1 MEMTGE
7 YTIAAPRQVVWD
19 ALNDPEI
26 LKQSIPG
33 CTEMIKTAD
42 DAFEAKV
49 SFKIGPVRAKFGGK
63 VKLSEVDP
71 PNGYTISGEGQ
82 GGAAGFAK
90 GGATVRLS
98 DDGDG
103 TLLSYTVNAA
113 VGGKLAQIGSRLID
127 ATAKKMAR
135 DFFARFAEV
144 VAGPAPEEAVAEA
157 APSPPEA
164 KPGLPPAIWVGG
176 LIAVV
181 VVLLLLFAF

>member
-7 YTIAAPRQVVWD
+7 YSIAAPRQVVWD
-19 ALNDPEI
+19 ALNDAEI

-63 VKLSEVDP
+63 
-71 PNGYTISGEGQ
+71 
-82 GGAAGFAK
+82 
-90 GGATVRLS
+90 
-98 DDGDG
+98 
-103 TLLSYTVNAA
+103 
-113 VGGKLAQIGSRLID
+113 LAQIGSRLID
-127 ATAKKMAR
+127 ATAKKMAN

-144 VAGPAPEEAVAEA
+144 VAGPAPEEAEA
-157 APSPPEA
+157 APPPAEA

-176 LIAVV
+176 LIAIVV
-181 VVLLLLFAF
+181 ILLLLFAF

>member
-63 VKLSEVDP
+63 VKLSDVDP

-82 GGAAGFAK
+82 GGAAGFAR
-90 GGATVRLS
+90 GGATVKLR

-103 TLLSYTVNAA
+103 TLLSYTVNAS
-113 VGGKLAQIGSRLID
+113 VGGKLAQIGSRLVD

-135 DFFARFAEV
+135 DFFARFAEA
-144 VAGPAPEEAVAEA
+144 VAGPAPAEA
-157 APSPPEA
+157 APPPAEA
-164 KPGLPPAIWVGG
+164 KPGLPPVVWVGG
-176 LIAVV
+176 LIAIV